1 MIWKAVE
8 FNLVK
13 NLAGKV
19 TLERVKLPTELM
31 VTVNIDL
38 DKEPYDILMKDKTWM
53 DKLQS
58 TAKAKADKC
67 VEHMASQ
74 IKLGEKNVAN
84 APSDPKAGETV
95 GKNLT
100 EQLKMELEVAGAEMV
115 QETNKLFEDYK
126 KGKKALTKFRIKS
139 SCKIG
144 ISSVAIVATT
154 GVTVASHGALTPFA
168 GVAIA
173 RSSIVIGQ
181 ECYKLAS
188 NCYIVAKQVTV
199 ELAILKKLIGE
210 KSKARGTAVETG
222 LGILA
227 GLSGMET
234 PSVKNCKSH
243 IELHKINISKLDQES
258 KKLST
263 MIDQVMDKAQEWE
276 KKAKEAEKTMPATAV
291 GKVREKMAAAEK
303 SLDKL
308 LNATI
313 KVNES
318 IAKAWEMQKGFE
330 DTITNLSKNV
340 AEWTKY
346 VDVATG
352 LVVDIGIG
360 VGDASVAIESA
371 ANVLIAV
378 SADAVLAAAG

>member
-1 MIWKAVE
+1 
-8 FNLVK
+8 
-13 NLAGKV
+13 
-19 TLERVKLPTELM
+19 M
-31 VTVNIDL
+31 VGQL
-38 DKEPYDILMKDKTWM
+38 
-53 DKLQS
+53 
-58 TAKAKADKC
+58 
-67 VEHMASQ
+67 
-74 IKLGEKNVAN
+74 KLGEKNVAL

-100 EQLKMELEVAGAEMV
+100 DQFKAELNSVGEDMV
-115 QETNKLFEDYK
+115 KETNKLFEDYK
-126 KGKKALTKFRIKS
+126 KGKKNLTKFRIKS

-144 ISSVAIVATT
+144 ISSIAIVATT
-154 GVTVASHGALTPFA
+154 AVTAASHGALTPFA

-188 NCYIVAKQVTV
+188 NCYVVAKQVTV
-199 ELAILKKLIGE
+199 ELAILKKLIGDT
-210 KSKARGTAVETG
+210 SKTRGTAVETG

-243 IELHKINISKLDQES
+243 IELHKTNISKLDQES

-263 MIDQVMDKAQEWE
+263 MIDEVMDKAQEWE
-276 KKAKEAEKTMPATAV
+276 KKAKEAAKTLPADKV
-291 GKVREKMAAAEK
+291 GKVREKMASAEK
-303 SLDKL
+303 ALDKL

-318 IAKAWEMQKGFE
+318 IAKAWEMQEKFE
-330 DTITNLSKNV
+330 ATITNLSKNV

-346 VDVATG
+346 VDTVTG
-352 LVVDIGIG
+352 AIVDIGIG
-360 VGDASVAIESA
+360 VGDASKAIESA
-371 ANVLIAV
+371 ANTIIAV

>member
-1 MIWKAVE
+1 
-8 FNLVK
+8 
-13 NLAGKV
+13 
-19 TLERVKLPTELM
+19 
-31 VTVNIDL
+31 
-38 DKEPYDILMKDKTWM
+38 
-53 DKLQS
+53 
-58 TAKAKADKC
+58 
-67 VEHMASQ
+67 
-74 IKLGEKNVAN
+74 
-84 APSDPKAGETV
+84 
-95 GKNLT
+95 
-100 EQLKMELEVAGAEMV
+100 
-115 QETNKLFEDYK
+115 
-126 KGKKALTKFRIKS
+126 
-139 SCKIG
+139 
-144 ISSVAIVATT
+144 
-154 GVTVASHGALTPFA
+154 
-168 GVAIA
+168 
-173 RSSIVIGQ
+173 
-181 ECYKLAS
+181 
-188 NCYIVAKQVTV
+188 
-199 ELAILKKLIGE
+199 
-210 KSKARGTAVETG
+210 
-222 LGILA
+222 
-227 GLSGMET
+227 MET